1 MNELRIFENPEFG
14 EVRTVAI
21 GGEYWFVGADVA
33 RALGYSKLNEA
44 VRTNTREMD
53 TTTAGV
59 IDSIGRTQQMVV
71 INESGLYDM
80 IFESRLPKA
89 RDFRHWVTS
98 DVLPELRR
106 TGSYSIQ
113 SKPDSYTISDPV
125 ERAKRWIEEQ
135 EENRHEIQ
143 VRDDRITELEPKAMI
158 CDEMISSNMLTSF
171 RDAAYILGISQSQF
185 TGWLE
190 ENGYVY
196 RNADNMLRPT
206 EKYRNSGLFEVKPF
220 KSRNSYYTGV
230 QTHITAK
237 GMAVFKVIL
246 NSTGHTSQ
254 ARRAEWKKETS
265 KIYIKFSPYGEQ
277 EGVHMCCEHCEND
290 FNPEEDIIVNAGG
303 AVRAVLMDVG
313 DVLIDICKGL
323 DIDEIKIKVSHNYD
337 TEETVFKAKVDGEKV
352 LEITAN
358 DFVPYITD

>member
-21 GGEYWFVGADVA
+21 GGEYWFVGSDVA

-246 NSTGHTSQ
+246 NSTGHTQ
-254 ARRAEWKKETS
+254 DTLPKHGGRNGRKKHQKS
-265 KIYIKFSPYGEQ
+265 I
-277 EGVHMCCEHCEND
+277 
-290 FNPEEDIIVNAGG
+290 
-303 AVRAVLMDVG
+303 
-313 DVLIDICKGL
+313 
-323 DIDEIKIKVSHNYD
+323 
-337 TEETVFKAKVDGEKV
+337 
-352 LEITAN
+352 
-358 DFVPYITD
+358 

>member
-246 NSTGHTSQ
+246 NSTGHTQ
-254 ARRAEWKKETS
+254 DTLPKHGGRNGRKKHQKS
-265 KIYIKFSPYGEQ
+265 I
-277 EGVHMCCEHCEND
+277 
-290 FNPEEDIIVNAGG
+290 
-303 AVRAVLMDVG
+303 
-313 DVLIDICKGL
+313 
-323 DIDEIKIKVSHNYD
+323 
-337 TEETVFKAKVDGEKV
+337 
-352 LEITAN
+352 
-358 DFVPYITD
+358 

>member
-158 CDEMISSNMLTSF
+158 CDEMISSNMLNMLTSF

-246 NSTGHTSQ
+246 NSSGHTQ
-254 ARRAEWKKETS
+254 DTLPKHGGRNGKKRR
-265 KIYIKFSPYGEQ
+265 
-277 EGVHMCCEHCEND
+277 
-290 FNPEEDIIVNAGG
+290 
-303 AVRAVLMDVG
+303 
-313 DVLIDICKGL
+313 
-323 DIDEIKIKVSHNYD
+323 
-337 TEETVFKAKVDGEKV
+337 
-352 LEITAN
+352 
-358 DFVPYITD
+358 

>member
-246 NSTGHTSQ
+246 NSTGHTQ
-254 ARRAEWKKETS
+254 DTLPKHGGRNGRKEHQKS
-265 KIYIKFSPYGEQ
+265 I
-277 EGVHMCCEHCEND
+277 
-290 FNPEEDIIVNAGG
+290 
-303 AVRAVLMDVG
+303 
-313 DVLIDICKGL
+313 
-323 DIDEIKIKVSHNYD
+323 
-337 TEETVFKAKVDGEKV
+337 
-352 LEITAN
+352 
-358 DFVPYITD
+358 